1 MPGYRGVEKGA
12 DGQGS
17 GAQAVLRAFEILNTL
32 TDCERG
38 LGLSDIV
45 ARSGVS
51 MATAHRLLKTLEAD
65 GYIRQ
70 YQDRTY
76 SLGPRLI
83 ELGRTAST
91 LLPEWAD
98 QYLQELVEQTGE
110 TANLAVLD
118 ADEVVYVAQVRSQMT
133 LQLATPIGARLPA
146 HCTAVGKA
154 LLSSLP
160 DAYIESVLRRT
171 GMAPRTGHTIT
182 EPEELLRQVAQ
193 VRRTGYAVD
202 IGEQEEGVSC
212 IAVPVRPAP
221 RNLAVSVSGPTERVT
236 GDRHVRLAEML
247 SVAANRIVQELRQ
260 GNETFDDRST
270 ASALARR
277 GRRKVLGG

>member
-1 MPGYRGVEKGA
+1 MPGNPVAEKGA
-12 DGQGS
+12 EGQGS
-17 GAQAVLRAFEILNTL
+17 GAQAVLRAFDILNTL

-38 LGLSDIV
+38 LGLSEIV

-51 MATAHRLLKTLEAD
+51 MATTHRLLKTLEAD

-98 QYLQELVEQTGE
+98 QYLLELVEQTGE

-118 ADEVVYVAQVRSQMT
+118 ADEVVYVAQARSQMG
-133 LQLATPIGARLPA
+133 LQLTTPIGARLPA

-154 LLSSLP
+154 LLSGLP

-171 GMAPRTGHTIT
+171 GMTARTAHTIT
-182 EPEELLRQVAQ
+182 EPEELLRQVAE
-193 VRRTGYAVD
+193 VRRRGYAVE

-236 GDRHVRLAEML
+236 KDREVELADILMR
-247 SVAANRIVQELRQ
+247 VADRIVRELRQ
-260 GNETFDDRST
+260 GNETFDARST
-270 ASALARR
+270 SSALSRR
-277 GRRKVLGG
+277 GRRKVVGG